1 MSFRQ
6 DSTLHATWA
15 RKGHQPLIPV
25 TGARKSIKIF
35 GSVELRSARFLY
47 QRAKVFNS
55 DTYINSLERLA
66 RYHYPRRV
74 YHIQDNASYHKKK
87 EVWAW
92 FNENRSWWTVYNL
105 PPYSPEFNAAE
116 PIWHHV
122 RIKGTHNRYFVDEH
136 ELLSTLTR
144 VFRSIQRNPDQIAG
158 YLQPF
163 L

>member
-1 MSFRQ
+1 VSFRQ

-55 DTYINSLERLA
+55 DTYINYLERLA
-66 RYHYPRRV
+66 RYYYPRRV

-87 EVWAW
+87 EVWA
-92 FNENRSWWTVYNL
+92 
-105 PPYSPEFNAAE
+105 
-116 PIWHHV
+116 
-122 RIKGTHNRYFVDEH
+122 
-136 ELLSTLTR
+136 
-144 VFRSIQRNPDQIAG
+144 
-158 YLQPF
+158 
-163 L
+163 

>member
-1 MSFRQ
+1 VSFRQ
-6 DSTLHATWA
+6 DSTLHATWT

-35 GSVELRSARFLY
+35 GSVELRSARFLN

-55 DTYINSLERLA
+55 ETYINYLEHLA
-66 RYHYPRRV
+66 RYYYPCRV
-74 YHIQDNASYHKKK
+74 YQIQNNASYHKKK

-92 FNENRSWWTVYNL
+92 FNKNRSWWTAYNL
-105 PPYSPEFNAAE
+105 PPYSLELNAAE
-116 PIWHHV
+116 SMWHHV
-122 RIKGTHNRYFVDEH
+122 RIKGTHHRYFVDKH

-144 VFRSIQRNPDQIAG
+144 VFRSIQRSPDQIAG
-158 YLQPF
+158 YLKPF